1 MDAIINIKKRLPY
14 EDYPADRADGLCS
27 IEYML
32 ANAHGVIDFLD
43 EMAENTFRR
52 YDAFTAGEVFH
63 EKPEDLP
70 RFIGDRGVFSSMFD
84 FAETILNQSPLG
96 WYDTKPVTAEQYKA
110 ACFASQKR
118 VEQVGFL
125 CNIIENHDEPR
136 GVSHYIPAGQCTVA
150 AKKMLGGLNFMLRG
164 LPFLYQGQELGME
177 NRRCASIDEVDD
189 VSARDEYQVARDA
202 GLTPEQAME
211 AVNRFSRDNARSPF
225 QWDASPNAGFSEG
238 TPWLPV
244 NPNYTEINL
253 AAQREDPDS
262 VWNFYRKLIALRNDP
277 AYRETVVYGELEP
290 YLPDQTNLMAYFRRS
305 ADRTLLVLGNFQNTP
320 QCAALP
326 GTVGTVLI
334 NNIHTLQQED
344 GSVYLEPWQFV
355 VLELEDRS

>member
-1 MDAIINIKKRLPY
+1 
-14 EDYPADRADGLCS
+14 
-27 IEYML
+27 
-32 ANAHGVIDFLD
+32 
-43 EMAENTFRR
+43 
-52 YDAFTAGEVFH
+52 
-63 EKPEDLP
+63 
-70 RFIGDRGVFSSMFD
+70 
-84 FAETILNQSPLG
+84 
-96 WYDTKPVTAEQYKA
+96 
-110 ACFASQKR
+110 
-118 VEQVGFL
+118 
-125 CNIIENHDEPR
+125 
-136 GVSHYIPAGQCTVA
+136 
-150 AKKMLGGLNFMLRG
+150 
-164 LPFLYQGQELGME
+164 ME

-189 VSARDEYQVARDA
+189 VSARDEYQVALDA

-305 ADRTLLVLGNFQNTP
+305 AEQTLLVLGNFQNTP
-320 QCAALP
+320 QSAALP
-326 GTVGTVLI
+326 GSVGTVLI